1 MTRFSFTRAVVT
13 GAVAASVALASAGAF
28 AQNDLKI
35 GVVSLERILRDAK
48 VAQIASDRLNAE
60 GRQRQDEIE
69 AMTRRFKQRL
79 ERFEKEAPSMTES
92 ERVAERRA
100 LAETERDITRRNREA
115 RDEFNQRRNEEV
127 MLLQSRAAR
136 VVQDIAKAE
145 KFDLVLYE
153 YFYASDRVDLTKRV
167 IDILDKDVADGKKT
181 TK

>member
-1 MTRFSFTRAVVT
+1 MTRFSLTRAVVT

-60 GRQRQDEIE
+60 GRERQDEIE

-100 LAETERDITRRNREA
+100 LAETERDITRRNDEGLKDSIIKDHLNSMLPPCEREP
-115 RDEFNQRRNEEV
+115 
-127 MLLQSRAAR
+127 RAPR
-136 VVQDIAKAE
+136 EPGDYRI
-145 KFDLVLYE
+145 FD
-153 YFYASDRVDLTKRV
+153 
-167 IDILDKDVADGKKT
+167 
-181 TK
+181 

>member
-1 MTRFSFTRAVVT
+1 MTRFSLTRAVVT

-60 GRQRQDEIE
+60 GRERQDEIE

-92 ERVAERRA
+92 ERVAEPQRLRFGWDK
-100 LAETERDITRRNREA
+100 LANPNLVNCRG
-115 RDEFNQRRNEEV
+115 V
-127 MLLQSRAAR
+127 PAAP
-136 VVQDIAKAE
+136 
-145 KFDLVLYE
+145 FDTAVK
-153 YFYASDRVDLTKRV
+153 VD
-167 IDILDKDVADGKKT
+167 
-181 TK
+181 

>member
-1 MTRFSFTRAVVT
+1 MTRFSFTRAVLT

-60 GRQRQDEIE
+60 GRERQDEIE

-92 ERVAERRA
+92 ERRA

>member
-1 MTRFSFTRAVVT
+1 
-13 GAVAASVALASAGAF
+13 
-28 AQNDLKI
+28 
-35 GVVSLERILRDAK
+35 
-48 VAQIASDRLNAE
+48 
-60 GRQRQDEIE
+60 
-69 AMTRRFKQRL
+69 MTRRFKQRL

>member
-1 MTRFSFTRAVVT
+1 
-13 GAVAASVALASAGAF
+13 
-28 AQNDLKI
+28 
-35 GVVSLERILRDAK
+35 
-48 VAQIASDRLNAE
+48 
-60 GRQRQDEIE
+60 
-69 AMTRRFKQRL
+69 
-79 ERFEKEAPSMTES
+79 
-92 ERVAERRA
+92 
-100 LAETERDITRRNREA
+100 
-115 RDEFNQRRNEEV
+115 

>member
-1 MTRFSFTRAVVT
+1 MTRFSFTRALLT
-13 GAVAASVALASAGAF
+13 GAVTASVALASAGAF

-92 ERVAERRA
+92 ERRA